1 MVAFDERG
9 SRTMGRRESER
20 NRTHNSLAGWWIQSA
35 SPYRAPET
43 APGSDATCGYDTACG
58 YDAALCDETASG
70 YAAASGSET
79 TTTSTEA
86 QGETQSTE
94 SGPTG

>member
-20 NRTHNSLAGWWIQSA
+20 NRTHKSLAGWWIQSA

-43 APGSDATCGYDTACG
+43 APGSDTACG